1 MAIFK
6 EFKDFV
12 MRGNIFDMSVG
23 VIMGGAFGKIVTA
36 LTQNVIMPLIT
47 ILTGKANVSEL
58 IFMAGTTEIPYGLF
72 LQAVIDF
79 LLTAL
84 AIFAM
89 VKVIANVSNRL
100 KALAKKE
107 EEEAK
112 AEEPPAP
119 SEEILLLTE
128 IRDLL
133 KDK

>member
-107 EEEAK
+107 EEAK